1 VTVKRWTY
9 DNAQRHVTAFRPIIE
24 AAHIW
29 SYDRN
34 ILAPRRHHGVRV
46 AAFRSASPVVY
57 TSFRVIAVVF
67 TDEDR
72 ELLTKNAPRVISS
85 TCWSSSSSISHAGNV
100 LSTGNLIPRT
110 LMSCLKASWPVFE
123 KACATAQNNVK
134 SLVFGSWKKRSSE
147 ACCDLLCTSFTVLPV
162 HLCGHLYLYD
172 ARWLRCDCVTD

>member
-1 VTVKRWTY
+1 MWRRFDQSAKQLIFGHTTK
-9 DNAQRHVTAFRPIIE
+9 
-24 AAHIW
+24 
-29 SYDRN
+29 N
-34 ILAPRRHHGVRV
+34 ILAPRRRHGVRV

-85 TCWSSSSSISHAGNV
+85 TCRSSSSSISHAGNV

-123 KACATAQNNVK
+123 KACATTQNNVK
-134 SLVFGSWKKRSSE
+134 SLLFGSWKKRKNVKNACSFRDYSINSTWVSRFLE
-147 ACCDLLCTSFTVLPV
+147 AHWHTRPIGYSVPWKV
-162 HLCGHLYLYD
+162 G
-172 ARWLRCDCVTD
+172 